1 VVADSRPDPITDR
14 QDGGDALT
22 EFTVEGQRTYDHR
35 GPARWIVSH
44 VLQFRALLAAFVI
57 GSLAATLL
65 NGAIPG
71 ITGSAFDE
79 VLNGTGDRQAALLR
93 ISLILLAIVM
103 VRGVVDMVARYSI
116 EVMAK
121 RLERDSR
128 LELFTSLLGK
138 SQTFHNRQQVGDL
151 MARSTNDVRQ
161 LGFMLSPGL
170 DLIIDS
176 MLALA
181 MPFIFIA
188 LIDVRLLLVPALFAV
203 GFFITLRLYMKQ
215 LSPVSDQLRNQFGVM
230 NAGLNEAVRGV
241 EVIKATGQEQQE
253 RSKFNRT
260 ARLYRDFQV
269 LQGLVQAHY
278 LPTLL
283 LPIAIAAAILHGVYL
298 VQRGDISIGQLIAYL
313 GLLQQLGFP
322 TFISTFS
329 FSMVQ
334 MGLASARRILDL
346 MQAETELDQNA
357 GGHVAPMVGDIV
369 FEDVIFSY
377 GGDPVLKNLSFHAKP
392 GETIAIVGETGSG
405 KSTLTKLVNRIYD
418 VDSGRILIDGADVRD
433 WNMDSLRSQIS
444 FIEQDVTLFSRSVA
458 ENIGF
463 SLGQSA
469 DREEVVRAA
478 RDAQAHEFIVAL
490 DEGYDTTIGER
501 GVTLSGGQRQRLA
514 IARALLTSPS
524 VLVLDDST
532 SAIDSA
538 TEDSIQQAIRRIL
551 EGRTTLLIT
560 HRLSQI
566 RWADKVLLIR
576 KGELVA
582 QGSHQELLDQSRLYR
597 RIFAHYD
604 EMDTPP
610 DQPETR
616 DVVAAGQRG
625 IGADQARDA
634 EGQE

>member
-1 VVADSRPDPITDR
+1 MVAHSRPAPITERRDA
-14 QDGGDALT
+14 GDALT

-44 VLQFRALLAAFVI
+44 VLQFRALLAAFIV
-57 GSLAATLL
+57 GSLTATLL

-79 VLNGTGDRQAALLR
+79 VLEGTGDRQAALLR

-103 VRGVVDMVARYSI
+103 ARGVVDVVARYSI

-181 MPFIFIA
+181 VPFIFIA
-188 LIDVRLLLVPALFAV
+188 LIDVRLLLVPAFFAV

-253 RSKFNRT
+253 LSKFNRT

-269 LQGLVQAHY
+269 MQGLVQARY

-283 LPIAIAAAILHGVYL
+283 LPIAIAVAILHGVYL
-298 VQRGDISIGQLIAYL
+298 VQQGDISIGQLIAYL

-334 MGLASARRILDL
+334 M
-346 MQAETELDQNA
+346 
-357 GGHVAPMVGDIV
+357 
-369 FEDVIFSY
+369 
-377 GGDPVLKNLSFHAKP
+377 
-392 GETIAIVGETGSG
+392 
-405 KSTLTKLVNRIYD
+405 
-418 VDSGRILIDGADVRD
+418 
-433 WNMDSLRSQIS
+433 
-444 FIEQDVTLFSRSVA
+444 
-458 ENIGF
+458 
-463 SLGQSA
+463 
-469 DREEVVRAA
+469 
-478 RDAQAHEFIVAL
+478 
-490 DEGYDTTIGER
+490 
-501 GVTLSGGQRQRLA
+501 
-514 IARALLTSPS
+514 
-524 VLVLDDST
+524 
-532 SAIDSA
+532 
-538 TEDSIQQAIRRIL
+538 
-551 EGRTTLLIT
+551 
-560 HRLSQI
+560 
-566 RWADKVLLIR
+566 
-576 KGELVA
+576 
-582 QGSHQELLDQSRLYR
+582 
-597 RIFAHYD
+597 
-604 EMDTPP
+604 
-610 DQPETR
+610 
-616 DVVAAGQRG
+616 
-625 IGADQARDA
+625 
-634 EGQE
+634 